1 MPNRDVGGR
10 PEPREPEEAYRPAAS
25 QEPHRQSPLWARLAG
40 RFERLVRDGRFRLQT
55 AGLTALALISLLSF
69 FLLPPR
75 TISIAVD
82 GDVTTV
88 ESRAANAIA
97 IVEGAGVELKPGD
110 RVEATGDRTLD
121 VRRATDVSLR
131 ADGRTLALR
140 TQAVTIEELLLEVKI
155 PLDPQD
161 SILRNRRFVAPD
173 AAIVPAPALAALLR
187 PDAIQGVGPA
197 EGEPV
202 ALPVALEVRR
212 AMPFSVV
219 ENGQRL
225 ELRSSRE
232 TLATALRDVGVRL
245 GPGDSVR
252 PPLHTELTAGLEV
265 RIEHATPVVLTMP
278 EGKLILYALSPTV
291 GEALTEGGVDL
302 PASFRLDPPAETEVS
317 AGLTV
322 HLIGVSEETDLEQE
336 RIERRTVYRRDAGLP
351 WGESRVVGGR
361 DGVRF
366 RQYRS
371 VFEDGEL
378 VSRELVDEW
387 YDPEPVDRTIY
398 YSAAPPPGLP
408 AGLDV
413 VRVLRVHATWYS
425 PASAGRSPSDPA
437 YGITAT
443 GVPVTRGVVAVDPSV
458 IPLGTRMYIPGY
470 GYGVAADTGGGIRG
484 DVIDLGYPD
493 GVVPDWTT
501 RWVDIY
507 ILGP

>member
-1 MPNRDVGGR
+1 MSIRDVGGR
-10 PEPREPEEAYRPAAS
+10 PEASGPEEAYRPAAS
-25 QEPHRQSPLWARLAG
+25 QEPPRQRPLWARLAG
-40 RFERLVRDGRFRLQT
+40 RFEWLVDDGRFRLQT
-55 AGLTALALISLLSF
+55 AGLTALALVTLLSF

-88 ESRAANAIA
+88 ESRAANAVA

-110 RVEATGDRTLD
+110 RVEATGDRALD
-121 VRRATDVSLR
+121 VRRATDVSLYV
-131 ADGRTLALR
+131 DDRTLALR
-140 TQAVTIEELLLEVKI
+140 THAVTIEELLLEVNI
-155 PLDPQD
+155 PLTPQD
-161 SILRNRRFVAPD
+161 SVIRNQRFVAPD
-173 AAIVPAPALAALLR
+173 APIVPAPALAALLQ
-187 PDAIQGVGPA
+187 PDAIPGVGPA
-197 EGEPV
+197 EDE
-202 ALPVALEVRR
+202 PVALEVRR
-212 AMPFSVV
+212 AVPFTVV
-219 ENGQRL
+219 ENGQRF

-245 GPGDSVR
+245 GPGDSVQ
-252 PPLHTELTAGLEV
+252 PPLDTELTAGLEV

-278 EGKLILYALSPTV
+278 EGKFILYALSPTV

-317 AGLTV
+317 TGLTI
-322 HLIGVSEETDLEQE
+322 HLVSISEELDLEQE
-336 RIERRTVYRRDAGLP
+336 RIESRTIYRTDTGLA

-378 VSRELVDEW
+378 VSRELVEEW
-387 YDPEPVDRTIY
+387 YDPEPLDRTIY
-398 YSAAPPPGLP
+398 TSAAAPPPDVP
-408 AGLDV
+408 AGLEV
-413 VRVLRVHATWYS
+413 VRVLRVYATWYS
-425 PASAGRSPSDPA
+425 PASAGRSPSHPA

-443 GVPVTRGVVAVDPSV
+443 GVPVTRGVVAVDPSA

-470 GYGVAADTGGGIRG
+470 GYGVAADTGGAIHG
-484 DVIDLGYPD
+484 DMIDLGYPD
-493 GVVPDWTT
+493 GVVSDWITG
-501 RWVDIY
+501 WVDIY

>member
-1 MPNRDVGGR
+1 MPIRDVGGR
-10 PEPREPEEAYRPAAS
+10 PEASGPEEAYRPAAS
-25 QEPHRQSPLWARLAG
+25 QEPSRQSPLWSRLAG
-40 RFERLVRDGRFRLQT
+40 RFKWLVDDGRFRLQT
-55 AGLTALALISLLSF
+55 AGLTALALITLLSF
-69 FLLPPR
+69 FFLPPR

-88 ESRAANAIA
+88 GSRAANAVA

-110 RVEATGDRTLD
+110 RVEATGDRAID
-121 VRRATDVSLR
+121 VQRATDVSLYV
-131 ADGRTLALR
+131 DDRTLALR
-140 TQAVTIEELLLEVKI
+140 THAVTIEELLLEVDI
-155 PLDPQD
+155 PLAPQD
-161 SILRNRRFVAPD
+161 SVLRNQRFVAPD
-173 AAIVPAPALAALLR
+173 APIVPAPALAALLQ
-187 PDAIQGVGPA
+187 PDATQSMRPA

-202 ALPVALEVRR
+202 ALEVRR
-212 AMPFSVV
+212 AVSFSVV
-219 ENGQRL
+219 ENGQRF

-245 GPGDSVR
+245 GPGDSVQ
-252 PPLHTELTAGLEV
+252 PPLDTELTAGLEV

-278 EGKLILYALSPTV
+278 EGKFILYALSPTV
-291 GEALTEGGVDL
+291 GEALTEGGLDL

-317 AGLTV
+317 TGLTV
-322 HLIGVSEETDLEQE
+322 HLISVSEELDLEQE
-336 RIERRTVYRRDAGLP
+336 RIESHTVYRTDAGLP

-387 YDPEPVDRTIY
+387 YDPEPLDRTIY
-398 YSAAPPPGLP
+398 TSAEAPPPEVP

-413 VRVLRVHATWYS
+413 VRVLRVYATWYS

-443 GVPVTRGVVAVDPSV
+443 GVPVARGVIAVDPSI

-484 DVIDLGYPD
+484 DMIDLGYPD
-493 GVVPDWTT
+493 GIIPDWTT